1 MNNQAELSSSPAQTK
16 LMPSG
21 GEKIRILVVD
31 DHPVLLSGLRL
42 LLNAEADMEVVGT
55 SDTGPKALALARELQ
70 PDIVLLDISL
80 PGTSGLLLLPEI
92 LREAPQT
99 RVLMLTMHEEY
110 QYLKEALAKGAMGFM
125 LKKCLDVD
133 LLYAIRSVRRGQIY
147 IHPAMMPDILGSQN
161 KDASS
166 PEEMLWLL
174 LSKREQQV
182 MLAVTMGFTSR
193 EIAEQLFLSE
203 KTVATYRSRA
213 MAKLGLETRAELV
226 ELVSRQKR
234 SVG

>member
-1 MNNQAELSSSPAQTK
+1 MNDKAAQTK

-31 DHPVLLSGLRL
+31 DHPVLLSGLSL
-42 LLNAEADMEVVGT
+42 LLNAETDMEVAGT
-55 SDTGPKALALARELQ
+55 SDTGTKALALAKELQ

-80 PGTSGLLLLPEI
+80 PGTSGLFLLPEI
-92 LREAPQT
+92 LRQAPKT
-99 RVLMLTMHEEY
+99 RVLMLTMHEEH

-133 LLYAIRSVRRGQIY
+133 LLYAIRLVMRGQIY
-147 IHPAMMPDILGSQN
+147 IHPAMMPDILASQG
-161 KDASS
+161 KGAVSS
-166 PEEMLWLL
+166 EERLWLL
-174 LSKREQQV
+174 LSQREQQV
-182 MLAVTMGFTSR
+182 MLAVAMGFTSK
-193 EIAEQLFLSE
+193 EIAEQLFLSD

-226 ELVSRQKR
+226 ELVSRQKLA
-234 SVG
+234 SA